1 MNVEALTAIDKL
13 LFRNLLY
20 RDLAECTISEG
31 GAEAVAARA
40 DLDRLLAERA
50 DLAARREI
58 IVLGGVFDE
67 EAPAREVPQ
76 EIVNAALRP
85 LAEMIQML
93 RKLTVE
99 ETDRV
104 PAATAERNRQTL
116 DAMVALFR
124 AVGGVEKERESP
136 TRESP
141 A

>member
-1 MNVEALTAIDKL
+1 MTAEALAALDRRLFQAL
-13 LFRNLLY
+13 LLC
-20 RDLAECTISEG
+20 DLAESAISRG

-50 DLAARREI
+50 DLTTRREI
-58 IVLGGVFDE
+58 IALGGVFDE
-67 EAPAREVPQ
+67 DAPAREVPQ

-124 AVGGVEKERESP
+124 AVGGVEEE
-136 TRESP
+136 
-141 A
+141 